1 MEGERKIQIDKK
13 ARKLNDKI
21 NGRKNDIQIHLVC

>member
-1 MEGERKIQIDKK
+1 MKEERKIQIDKK

-21 NGRKNDIQIHLVC
+21 NGRKK

>member
-1 MEGERKIQIDKK
+1 MEEEKNIQIDKK
-13 ARKLNDKI
+13 ARKSNDKI